1 MGEVHKSRYPAFCK
15 PLHWHAM
22 LTPRDESVSDSPF
35 SSPSKRYRFPAQG
48 DDGLGLF
55 PHFGPSQGDATLSL
69 DGLFNSDQ
77 QDGLVLPRIQLPPI
91 PALQPNPVA
100 QRPSDV
106 VRSHS
111 MNGSSFRNCCFYRP
125 EIPQGPPEV
134 IRRKIEEMIGFMV
147 EAKVKGNPQA
157 LVLTSNPT
165 YFLNKT
171 GPGIWIVLTGNSN
184 RKEQWDNVCQ
194 LIGAASMRLV
204 HHQAGLGR
212 NGHGYFSV
220 GKLFE
225 MSQSEV
231 NELFMNVVQCK
242 ALPTVTAHFPL

>member
-1 MGEVHKSRYPAFCK
+1 
-15 PLHWHAM
+15 
-22 LTPRDESVSDSPF
+22 
-35 SSPSKRYRFPAQG
+35 
-48 DDGLGLF
+48 
-55 PHFGPSQGDATLSL
+55 
-69 DGLFNSDQ
+69 
-77 QDGLVLPRIQLPPI
+77 
-91 PALQPNPVA
+91 
-100 QRPSDV
+100 
-106 VRSHS
+106 
-111 MNGSSFRNCCFYRP
+111 
-125 EIPQGPPEV
+125 
-134 IRRKIEEMIGFMV
+134 MV

-242 ALPTVTAHFPL
+242 ALPAVTAHFPL

>member
-1 MGEVHKSRYPAFCK
+1 VRGVHKSRYPAICK
-15 PLHWHAM
+15 LLHWHAM
-22 LTPRDESVSDSPF
+22 LTPRDDSVSNSPF
-35 SSPSKRYRFPAQG
+35 SSPSKRIRFSGQG
-48 DDGLGLF
+48 DDDLGLF
-55 PHFGPSQGDATLSL
+55 PHLQGDTSLSF

-91 PALQPNPVA
+91 PAFQPNLVA

-106 VRSHS
+106 VRAHS
-111 MNGSSFRNCCFYRP
+111 MNHSTFRNCCFLLP
-125 EIPQGPPEV
+125 HIPQDPPEV
-134 IRRKIEEMIGFMV
+134 IRRHIEEIIEYMV
-147 EAKVKGNPQA
+147 EAKVKGNPHA

-165 YFLNKT
+165 YFLNK
-171 GPGIWIVLTGNSN
+171 GGRGVWIVFTGNSN
-184 RKEQWDNVCQ
+184 KEEQWQNVCQ
-194 LIGAASMRLV
+194 LIGAERLRLV
-204 HHQAGLGR
+204 HHHVGSGR

-242 ALPTVTAHFPL
+242 ALPAVPARFPL